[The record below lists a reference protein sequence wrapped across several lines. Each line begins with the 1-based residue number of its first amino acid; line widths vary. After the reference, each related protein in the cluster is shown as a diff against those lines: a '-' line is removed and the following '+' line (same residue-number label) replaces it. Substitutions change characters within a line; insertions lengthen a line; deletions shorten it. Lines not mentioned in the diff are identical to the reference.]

1 MPRARPRPPPPCPNC
16 SSDLRKHDKLDGGQ
30 RYRCPD
36 CRTLLRPGKTVDW
49 VALSGEVVRGSTL
62 TTLAE
67 NLGTDEDTAR
77 RMIAAWALRASTSRQ
92 AGLPIGT
99 GQGWWQVNAGNY
111 AVAVGVQRGKAL
123 RVVGWGGGSGPGLP
137 NTTAA
142 TAIRGGAK
150 DWVNTILKGAGA
162 EPADQDGRL
171 WIALDR
177 TNAWPMT

>member
-36 CRTLLRPGKTVDW
+36 CRTLLRPGKTADW

-77 RMIAAWALRASTSRQ
+77 RMIEAWARRA
-92 AGLPIGT
+92 AGCRHAQQQIGA
-99 GQGWWQVNAGNY
+99 GKGWWPVSVLGY
-111 AVAVGVQRGKAL
+111 TVAVGVQRGEAF
-123 RVVGWGGGSGPGLP
+123 RVVGWTGGPGSPTTSPLP
-137 NTTAA
+137 R
-142 TAIRGGAK
+142 AIKAGAPG
-150 DWVNTILKGAGA
+150 WVRMILAGAGGN
-162 EPADQDGRL
+162 PADKESRL
-171 WIALDR
+171 WIALAR
-177 TNAWPMT
+177 TNAWPMV